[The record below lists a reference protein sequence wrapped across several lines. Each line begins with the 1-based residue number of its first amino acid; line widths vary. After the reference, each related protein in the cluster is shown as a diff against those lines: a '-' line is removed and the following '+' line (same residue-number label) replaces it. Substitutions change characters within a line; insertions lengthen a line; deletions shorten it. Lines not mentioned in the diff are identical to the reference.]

1 MAIFG
6 RKRQP
11 AAPVVSSRRRS
22 SRINILPPTNT
33 NGVLTSARYPDMKL
47 PWYCQVNGGVNYT
60 NNNMVRRKRPINSLS
75 PTTQN
80 PDTPW
85 PTTNYANGF
94 TYTHNKEPYNNING
108 DAIKEDLVY
117 TPPHGHNIIIYREE
131 KKDAKTLKSLFS
143 HSNVPGLRELA
154 LSDGIMR
161 KVYWL
166 IAFLGLGFI
175 CLSDIHQLLSEFY
188 SYPITVDVRLRE
200 ERKLPFPLVTVCNL
214 NTVRFSA
221 ICNSTLNIS
230 IPIELKQKLCG
241 ISLNEEPSNTSS
253 TDIEDIN
260 DILGETKKDAETPV
274 SPAAPADGSLP
285 EEEKEH
291 RMTTIHP
298 DPGLDLNEPDDD
310 DGPNGH
316 KNSDGGKDR
325 HHRGKRQSSRGG
337 GQQVTFN
344 TRSRKPPDT
353 SGSGSSSGGSGGS
366 GSSGS
371 GSSGKGGGGGGGK
384 GKGQQHNLDDSPLM
398 DEIELTE
405 REEKELQENLTT
417 W

>member
-6 RKRQP
+6 RKRQTTVP
-11 AAPVVSSRRRS
+11 ATTVSNRRRS
-22 SRINILPPTNT
+22 SRVNILPPNNK

-47 PWYCQVNGGVNYT
+47 PWYCQVNGGTNYS
-60 NNNMVRRKRPINSLS
+60 NNVIRRKRPINSLS
-75 PTTQN
+75 PTGQ

-85 PTTNYANGF
+85 PSMRYANGF
-94 TYTHNKEPYNNING
+94 TYTHAKDAYNNING
-108 DAIKEDLVY
+108 DVVKEDTVY
-117 TPPHGHNIIIYREE
+117 TPPHSNNIIIYRED

-161 KVYWL
+161 KIYWL

-260 DILGETKKDAETPV
+260 DILGETKKDSETPV
-274 SPAAPADGSLP
+274 SSAVPVDGSANDG
-285 EEEKEH
+285 EKEH
-291 RMTTIHP
+291 RMTTMYP
-298 DPGLDLNEPDDD
+298 DPGGDLNDPDDD
-310 DGPNGH
+310 DGAAGH
-316 KNSDGGKDR
+316 KNGEGSKDR

-337 GQQVTFN
+337 QQVTYN

-353 SGSGSSSGGSGGS
+353 SGSGSSSGSSGGS
-366 GSSGS
+366 SGGGS
-371 GSSGKGGGGGGGK
+371 GNTGKGGGGGGRK
-384 GKGQQHNLDDSPLM
+384 GGGQHNLDDSPLM

>member
-1 MAIFG
+1 
-6 RKRQP
+6 
-11 AAPVVSSRRRS
+11 
-22 SRINILPPTNT
+22 
-33 NGVLTSARYPDMKL
+33 
-47 PWYCQVNGGVNYT
+47 
-60 NNNMVRRKRPINSLS
+60 MVHRKRPINSTS
-75 PTTQN
+75 PTSRN

-85 PTTNYANGF
+85 PSDKYANGF
-94 TYTHNKEPYNNING
+94 TYTQNKEQFNNMNG
-108 DAIKEDLVY
+108 DVINEDLVY
-117 TPPHGHNIIIYREE
+117 TPPHNNNIIIYREE

-166 IAFLGLGFI
+166 VAFLGLGFI

-274 SPAAPADGSLP
+274 SPAVPIDGSIDGSIP
-285 EEEKEH
+285 EGEKEH
-291 RMTTIHP
+291 RMTTIYP
-298 DPGLDLNEPDDD
+298 DPGGDLPDPDDD
-310 DGPNGH
+310 DLQGGH
-316 KNSDGGKDR
+316 KNSENGRDR
-325 HHRGKRQSSRGG
+325 HHSRGKRQSSRG

-344 TRSRKPPDT
+344 TRSRKPPDS

-366 GSSGS
+366 GSGGS
-371 GSSGKGGGGGGGK
+371 GNPGKGGGGGGK
-384 GKGQQHNLDDSPLM
+384 GKQGGQHNLDDSPLM